1 MIGHSIG
8 EFVAACLAGVFSL
21 DDAIAIVA
29 ERGRLMQSLPG
40 GSMISLPMKEAEA
53 HNLIAQ
59 LEVECPNL
67 SLAVVNAPELCAV
80 SGPDDEIDTLIR
92 SLEDQEVEY
101 RRLHTSHAFHSPMME
116 PILTSFAQYVEQVEL
131 AEPEIPFIS
140 NVTGTW
146 ITPEEATDPHY
157 WALHLRNT
165 VRFSKGIETLYEDP
179 SWIFIE
185 IGPGRTLS
193 TLTRAVMTAISSES
207 LAQAAGQGNVIQTVR
222 HPRTQGPDH
231 AFLLNAMGRLWLAG
245 VNINW
250 EAYYINGYRKR
261 IPLPTYPFQRQRYW
275 IEPDQSLSQYISSKN
290 KAGDLIKRSDL
301 NEWFY
306 LPSWKRLNLI
316 SDSSTN
322 TDSADWLLFID
333 PGQNNDW
340 EAELHTRLV
349 ELNQNVTVVEMG
361 DRFASKEKGRFVI
374 NPGESSDYSTLI
386 GELKSSDSIPSFV
399 LHMWGFSDTY
409 ETESKINANAPF
421 EDYELGYISL
431 LNFAKAI
438 NEHAVYDQIQFG
450 VLTNNTQDIYG
461 SEKINPNQAPVVG
474 LSRVVSQEIP
484 NLICR
489 SIDLVPELVNSGQN
503 GRITNRI
510 ILELIEQPSERI
522 VAYRGNHR
530 WVQLY
535 EPIRYNIPDPGD
547 RIPTRLR
554 EEGVY
559 LITGGLGRIG
569 LTLADYLARKVRARI
584 ILVDR
589 FARSFKECIRQAPM
603 Y

>member
-1 MIGHSIG
+1 VIKTVLALQNKQIPPSINFDAPNPRIDFKNSPFFVNTELRVWKTDGFPRRAGISSFGIGGTNAHVVVEEAPELPESGPSREWQLLPISARTPAALEDATDNIVEFLLSHPNLNLADVAYTLKVGRKAFDNRRFVVVRDLQHGADYFKTREPAYVFTELKDKSAPQHSPPLVFMFPGQGAQYVNMTRELYETEPIFREQVDLCFQLLEPHLGQDIRDLIFPLDDSEETLEVSADKIKQTVITQPALFVIEYSLAQLFIEWGIHPKAMIGHSIG

-222 HPRTQGPDH
+222 HPRTQGPDD

-322 TDSADWLLFID
+322 TVIASHQKRKAGLL
-333 PGQNNDW
+333 
-340 EAELHTRLV
+340 
-349 ELNQNVTVVEMG
+349 
-361 DRFASKEKGRFVI
+361 
-374 NPGESSDYSTLI
+374 
-386 GELKSSDSIPSFV
+386 
-399 LHMWGFSDTY
+399 
-409 ETESKINANAPF
+409 
-421 EDYELGYISL
+421 
-431 LNFAKAI
+431 
-438 NEHAVYDQIQFG
+438 
-450 VLTNNTQDIYG
+450 
-461 SEKINPNQAPVVG
+461 
-474 LSRVVSQEIP
+474 
-484 NLICR
+484 
-489 SIDLVPELVNSGQN
+489 
-503 GRITNRI
+503 
-510 ILELIEQPSERI
+510 
-522 VAYRGNHR
+522 
-530 WVQLY
+530 
-535 EPIRYNIPDPGD
+535 
-547 RIPTRLR
+547 
-554 EEGVY
+554 
-559 LITGGLGRIG
+559 
-569 LTLADYLARKVRARI
+569 
-584 ILVDR
+584 
-589 FARSFKECIRQAPM
+589 
-603 Y
+603 